1 MYLTCLAFLGLAIL
15 AALGLR
21 KARAGRVMIATRDN
35 QRAADAAAVP
45 TTNVKLSAFLVAGVI
60 SGIAGGLHVT
70 IVSSLNPGTY
80 PPSDSLAVF
89 ATAVRSEERRV
100 GKECVSTCRSRW
112 SPSH

>member
-1 MYLTCLAFLGLAIL
+1 MLLERFDLTDGRTMYLTCLAFLGLAIL

-60 SGIAGGLHVT
+60 PGIAGGLPVT
-70 IVSSLNPGTY
+70 YVSSPLPAPS
-80 PPSDSLAVF
+80 PPSPPPQ
-89 ATAVRSEERRV
+89 TE
-100 GKECVSTCRSRW
+100 
-112 SPSH
+112 P